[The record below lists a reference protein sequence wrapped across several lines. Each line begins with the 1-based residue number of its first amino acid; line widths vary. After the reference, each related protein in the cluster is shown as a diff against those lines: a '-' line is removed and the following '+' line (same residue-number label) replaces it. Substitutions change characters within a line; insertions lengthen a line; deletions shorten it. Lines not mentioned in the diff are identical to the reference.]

1 MMPGSNAWPQ
11 SLIDGM
17 RNLHAER
24 FEQDISRMT
33 PEKLSKSNSEHGHQ
47 RALFAWA
54 KIAEMCGFAAAW
66 DDKSYEVQGYAL
78 ETYGKANGVVA
89 LEWLHAI
96 PNGGG
101 IGDGDKKTAMIRGAQ
116 RKAEGVKAGVLD
128 LQLPHP
134 AYAERLAQND
144 WPPCAPVNGVFCGLF
159 IEMKKPGKLKNTS
172 PEQKRF
178 IETMNPRGYI
188 CVTADHWRTAAQHI
202 ERYLGAAV

>member
-1 MMPGSNAWPQ
+1 
-11 SLIDGM
+11 
-17 RNLHAER
+17 
-24 FEQDISRMT
+24 MT

-54 KIAEMCGFAAAW
+54 KIAEMCGFKAAW
-66 DDKSYEVQGYAL
+66 DDKCYDVQGYAF
-78 ETYGKANGVVA
+78 ETYGKTNGITA

-96 PNGGG
+96 PNGGA
-101 IGDGDKKTAMIRGAQ
+101 IGDNKDKKAAMIRGAQ

-134 AYAERLAQND
+134 AWAERLVQND

-159 IEMKKPGKLKNTS
+159 IEMKKPGKIKNTS

>member
-1 MMPGSNAWPQ
+1 
-11 SLIDGM
+11 
-17 RNLHAER
+17 
-24 FEQDISRMT
+24 MT

-54 KIAEMCGFAAAW
+54 KIAEMCGFQAAW
-66 DDKSYEVQGYAL
+66 DDKSYEVQGYAF
-78 ETYGKANGVVA
+78 ETYGKTNGVTA

-134 AYAERLAQND
+134 AWANRLMVVD
-144 WPPCAPVNGVFCGLF
+144 WPTGCRPVGFGVESVFCGLF
-159 IEMKKPGKLKNTS
+159 IEMKKPGKIKNTS
-172 PEQKRF
+172 SEQKRF

-188 CVTADHWRTAAQHI
+188 CVTADHWRTAAAYI
-202 ERYLGAAV
+202 EKYLGAAV